1 MTTET
6 WVKVSDVNGIIERAK
21 EALDYKHG
29 YTRGKFDELI
39 DEITTA
45 AVTGRID
52 VTEVTEDETWS
63 E

>member
-29 YTRGKFDELI
+29 YTKGKFDELM
-39 DEITTA
+39 DEIVTA

-52 VTEVTEDETWS
+52 VTYVTEDERY